1 MVRGLAPKVQERL
14 VNAQP
19 GGRMGTPDEVAAA
32 AAFLASREASF
43 VTGQVLHV
51 CGGKSV
57 GTGGVS

>member
-1 MVRGLAPKVQERL
+1 MKAFVDDKVRERL
-14 VNAQP
+14 IHLQP
-19 GGRMGTPDEVAAA
+19 GKRMGTPDEVAAA
-32 AAFLASREASF
+32 AAFLASPESGF